1 MRSVRA
7 LDRSDLWF
15 GIILAA
21 LFILVVAVFGP
32 VFVETGSRA
41 NFWINMGFVVVI
53 SLARGPIS
61 RLGRAARF
69 FALFC
74 LGFLAM
80 ALFMVIE
87 GRAFDL
93 ALAAGLGL
101 VLSIVDI
108 VAEYFHAKK
117 EAEAG

>member
-1 MRSVRA
+1 MK
-7 LDRSDLWF
+7 LFDGSDLWF

-32 VFVETGSRA
+32 TFVESASRA
-41 NFWINMGFVVVI
+41 SFWINMGFIVVI
-53 SLARGPIS
+53 SLARGPIN
-61 RLGRAARF
+61 RLGRAARL

-93 ALAAGLGL
+93 ALAVGLGL
-101 VLSIVDI
+101 VLPIVDI

-117 EAEAG
+117 EAEIG